1 MLSILTGLTNRQD
14 NNTYLACVL
23 AILFSDKPVFMKKC
37 LLFFFVVAAMMAN
50 AQTTKN
56 KPAAEPVIPKV
67 AVSIGGYKGGN
78 ISGDILSTIVDSSIT
93 VKDSKGIAY
102 EVVRFRVLYKFKST
116 YDDPETGQKKT
127 FNDMRTNDFTNTPVI
142 SELWRQSIKDNIKGG
157 DEMILDNIIVR
168 LKNGTKLMAPSLTFK
183 VI

>member
-1 MLSILTGLTNRQD
+1 
-14 NNTYLACVL
+14 
-23 AILFSDKPVFMKKC
+23 MKRC
-37 LLFFFVVAAMMAN
+37 LLFVFIITAVVAN
-50 AQTTKN
+50 AQATKN
-56 KPAAEPVIPKV
+56 KPATTETVIPKV

-78 ISGDILSTIVDSSIT
+78 ISGDILSNIVDSAIT
-93 VKDSKGIAY
+93 VKDGKGIAY

-116 YDDPETGQKKT
+116 YDDPETGQKKA
-127 FNDMRTNDFTNTPVI
+127 FNDMRTNDFTNTPNI